1 MFLFLSIK
9 TVIFLTLFLRP
20 VCISL
25 FAASLELFAVLV
37 RCFAVPVR
45 CSCLLL
51 RWNCSLFLFAA
62 SLELFPVLFAASLFL
77 FADICDAVSV
87 CDATP
92 LNNESVADPIKKT
105 SN

>member
-1 MFLFLSIK
+1 MNLVHRTNYVFISVDKNRHFLHAISQAGLHI
-9 TVIFLTLFLRP
+9 P
-20 VCISL
+20 VC
-25 FAASLELFAVLV
+25 
-37 RCFAVPVR
+37 CFAGTVR

-62 SLELFPVLFAASLFL
+62 SLELFLFAASLFL

-92 LNNESVADPIKKT
+92 LNNESVADPQKIHHSLRK
-105 SN
+105 

>member
-25 FAASLELFAVLV
+25 FAASLELF
-37 RCFAVPVR
+37 
-45 CSCLLL
+45 
-51 RWNCSLFLFAA
+51 
-62 SLELFPVLFAASLFL
+62 LFAASLFL

-92 LNNESVADPIKKT
+92 LNNESVADPQKIHHSLRK
-105 SN
+105 

>member
-9 TVIFLTLFLRP
+9 TVIFLTLFFSGRSAYP
-20 VCISL
+20 
-25 FAASLELFAVLV
+25 
-37 RCFAVPVR
+37 
-45 CSCLLL
+45 CSLL

-92 LNNESVADPIKKT
+92 LNNESVADPQKIHHSLRK
-105 SN
+105 